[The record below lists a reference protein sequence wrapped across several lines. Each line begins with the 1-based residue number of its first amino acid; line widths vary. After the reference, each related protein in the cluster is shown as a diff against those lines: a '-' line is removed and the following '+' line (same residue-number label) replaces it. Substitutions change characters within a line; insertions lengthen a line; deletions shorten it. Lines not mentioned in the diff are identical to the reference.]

1 MAPLSKLAP
10 SRMTIE
16 EFLDWPGDRS
26 GQKFELVDGEPRA
39 MAPASVSHGIIQ
51 ANVAGILR
59 NHLIGSRC
67 YVVVEP
73 GVIPRVRSE
82 ANMRVPDLAVT
93 CESPD
98 GGQRALT
105 EPTLVVEILSPSNES
120 ETRENVWAYTTISTV
135 REILLIRSTRIAA
148 ELIRRGA
155 DGGWPANSEPLDAEA
170 ALFLESLD
178 FSCPLAAIYE
188 NTHLARNRAG
198 G

>member
-1 MAPLSKLAP
+1 MAALPKLAP

-16 EFLDWPGDRS
+16 DFLDWPGDGS
-26 GQKFELVDGEPRA
+26 GNKFELVDGEPRA

-51 ANVAGILR
+51 ATLARLLGT
-59 NHLIGSRC
+59 HLSGTRC

-82 ANMRVPDLAVT
+82 ANMRVPDLAVS
-93 CESPD
+93 CEID
-98 GGQRALT
+98 DRGLRALT

-120 ETRENVWAYTTISTV
+120 ETRENVWAYTTIPTV

-155 DGGWPANSEPLDAEA
+155 DGIWPANPQPIDADA
-170 ALFLESLD
+170 ALVLESLD
-178 FSCPLAAIYE
+178 FSCPLAALYE
-188 NTHLARNRAG
+188 NTHLARAG
-198 G
+198 GGG